1 MIYYFLWKYVF
12 MSREEL
18 HGFTAV
24 QMTTY
29 VVLSRTLSS
38 QFSGGINKEFAEWVY
53 KGNIVVELLRPVHL
67 AFNLFGKRLGEFFF
81 FLLFK
86 GIPIGILGNAALRR
100 LWTGGSGW
108 NFYCSLSACWSLSGF
123 FSGSRVAVGIVSFF
137 TLNTYGLAF
146 TKERPFV
153 HPVGRRGAALPF
165 PGECG
170 RESWTT
176 CPLRGW

>member
-1 MIYYFLWKYVF
+1 MD
-12 MSREEL
+12 
-18 HGFTAV
+18 FTAV

-86 GIPIGILGNAALRR
+86 A
-100 LWTGGSGW
+100 
-108 NFYCSLSACWSLSGF
+108 SLSG
-123 FSGSRVAVGIVSFF
+123 SW
-137 TLNTYGLAF
+137 
-146 TKERPFV
+146 ER
-153 HPVGRRGAALPF
+153 
-165 PGECG
+165 C
-170 RESWTT
+170 S
-176 CPLRGW
+176 